1 MKKIILLILN
11 LLLIFNT
18 INIKAEEINISDY
31 NTETLEDVFKSEGIN
46 TDLSNYKESED
57 KINIYL
63 FRGKG
68 CPHCSDFINY
78 INDTIL
84 KKYANYFNFISFETW
99 YDENNAKLLNK
110 VGEFFNYDTSS
121 QEFGIPFI
129 IIGDKTFVGYS
140 SSFNSQIEEEIVKLY
155 NSEDRYDVFE
165 KMANPSNKTEP
176 LSDTVII
183 IFFNFI
189 ISSILC
195 FILLRNSYKNKI
207 KILNE
212 IESIKNNIKKLKK

>member
-1 MKKIILLILN
+1 MKKIILVILS
-11 LLLIFNT
+11 LLLIFNV
-18 INIKAEEINISDY
+18 KAEEINLSDY
-31 NTETLEDVFKSEGIN
+31 NTETLEDVFESEGIN
-46 TDLSNYKESED
+46 ADLNNYKENSD

-78 INDTIL
+78 ISDTLL
-84 KKYANYFNFISFETW
+84 KKYSDYFNLISFETW
-99 YDENNAKLLNK
+99 YDENNAMLLNQ
-110 VGEFFNYDTSS
+110 VGEFFNYDTNS

-140 SSFNSQIEEEIVKLY
+140 SSYNSQIEEEIVKLY
-155 NSEDRYDVFE
+155 KSKDRYDVFKE
-165 KMANPSNKTEP
+165 MANPSNKTEP
-176 LSDTVII
+176 LSSTFII
-183 IFFNFI
+183 VFFNFI

-195 FILLRNSYKNKI
+195 FILIRNSNKNKL

-212 IESIKNNIKKLKK
+212 IELLKKNMKK